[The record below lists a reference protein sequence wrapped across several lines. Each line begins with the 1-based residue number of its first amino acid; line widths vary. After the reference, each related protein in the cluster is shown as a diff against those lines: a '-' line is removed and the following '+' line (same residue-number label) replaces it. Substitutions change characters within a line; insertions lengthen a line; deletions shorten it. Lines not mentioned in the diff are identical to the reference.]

1 MVELNRTQQEIV
13 KLLLEN
19 TRTEALVQDRMDKL
33 IKTEWIVCPVCGRK
47 THNKISFHSK
57 KLNFVLFK

>member
-47 THNKISFHSK
+47 THNKITFH
-57 KLNFVLFK
+57 FVLFK

>member
-33 IKTEWIVCPVCGRK
+33 IKTEWIVCRVCGRK

-57 KLNFVLFK
+57 

>member
-19 TRTEALVQDRMDKL
+19 TRTKALVQDRMDKL
-33 IKTEWIVCPVCGRK
+33 IKTEWIVCPVCGKK

-57 KLNFVLFK
+57 